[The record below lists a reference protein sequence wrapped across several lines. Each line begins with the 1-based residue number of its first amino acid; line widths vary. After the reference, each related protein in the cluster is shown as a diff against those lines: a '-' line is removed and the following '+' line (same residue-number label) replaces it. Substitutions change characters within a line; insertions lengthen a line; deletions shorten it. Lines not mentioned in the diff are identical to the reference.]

1 MSALSFREV
10 FSIIHNL
17 DLSDLEQAGVIN
29 PGTDGGSDWRRFNN
43 DIGTFVLKLPSDRL
57 DKLVGLIEARREP
70 GQSLPSPPRLAFFD
84 FEDRSGE
91 TF

>member
-1 MSALSFREV
+1 MNALSFREV
-10 FSIIHNL
+10 FHIVHNL

-29 PGTDGGSDWRRFNN
+29 PGDNGGSDWNRFNN
-43 DIGTFVLKLPSDRL
+43 DFGTFVLKLPSDRL
-57 DKLVGLIEARREP
+57 DRLVGLIEARR
-70 GQSLPSPPRLAFFD
+70 PRKSAAPAACLAFLD